1 MAAVIVMI
9 SATAVTTIISPD
21 QVYKL
26 GAHRQDVKAS

>member
-26 GAHRQDVKAS
+26 GAHVQDVAAS